1 VYSTLD
7 EDSVKDCD
15 QVSDKSTNVGS
26 WADDSDASCAGSSVG
41 SPRHVDQGKV
51 DTETGGVGFQQP
63 CFWFPMMSAQWNP
76 CFANSNT
83 SQPILQ
89 PVGML
94 ETKKCMADR
103 HAAEGAILPR
113 PVKAAAELHSGEA
126 RTTVMLRN
134 MPNNYSRKMLV
145 ELMDSE
151 GFAGQYDFVYL
162 PIDFETK
169 ACLGYAFINMVD
181 SASAM
186 RFWQVFDGFC
196 RWSIPSRKV
205 SGVSWSGPH
214 QGLEAH
220 VERYRNSSI
229 MSDSTPDD
237 YKPALFRNG
246 VRIPFPVP
254 TRKLRTSR
262 PARR

>member
-1 VYSTLD
+1 
-7 EDSVKDCD
+7 
-15 QVSDKSTNVGS
+15 
-26 WADDSDASCAGSSVG
+26 
-41 SPRHVDQGKV
+41 
-51 DTETGGVGFQQP
+51 
-63 CFWFPMMSAQWNP
+63 MMAAQWNP
-76 CFANSNT
+76 CFTNSNL
-83 SQPILQ
+83 SQPVLQ
-89 PVGML
+89 SVGMPDN
-94 ETKKCMADR
+94 KKVVADR

-134 MPNNYSRKMLV
+134 MPNNYSRKMLI

-151 GFAGQYDFVYL
+151 GFAGQFDFVYL

-169 ACLGYAFINMVD
+169 ACLGYAFINMID

-196 RWSIPSRKV
+196 RWAIPSRKV

-229 MSDSTPDD
+229 MSDSTPDE
-237 YKPALFRNG
+237 YKPAIFRNG

>member
-1 VYSTLD
+1 
-7 EDSVKDCD
+7 
-15 QVSDKSTNVGS
+15 
-26 WADDSDASCAGSSVG
+26 
-41 SPRHVDQGKV
+41 
-51 DTETGGVGFQQP
+51 
-63 CFWFPMMSAQWNP
+63 MMPTQWNP
-76 CFANSNT
+76 CFVNSNV
-83 SQPILQ
+83 SQPVVQSATLDKNTRSA
-89 PVGML
+89 
-94 ETKKCMADR
+94 ER

-113 PVKAAAELHSGEA
+113 PVKPAAELHSGEA

-162 PIDFETK
+162 PIDFETR
-169 ACLGYAFINMVD
+169 ACLGYAFINMID
-181 SASAM
+181 PSSAM
-186 RFWQVFDGFC
+186 RFWRVFDGFC

-229 MSDSTPDD
+229 MSDATPDD
-237 YKPALFRNG
+237 YKPAIFRCG
-246 VRIPFPVP
+246 VMVPFPAP

-262 PARR
+262 PSRR